1 MAFLYRRDL
10 EILGYNI
17 EPRKVK
23 KKSLLSVLAFADLYV
38 DNQVT
43 PCLATF
49 YKIRNGVR
57 IDIILDKDIENQ
69 IMNHYISFMK
79 KSPKFFVEVLVRTGI
94 KILSSICGLMACLY
108 ILYILITKSSSISCV
123 DLNNIAKMLTCFFLV
138 MVVRILLNII

>member
-10 EILGYNI
+10 ELLGYNI

-23 KKSLLSVLAFADLYV
+23 KKRLLSVLAFADLYV
-38 DNQVT
+38 DNQVI

-69 IMNHYISFMK
+69 IMNRYISFIK
-79 KSPKFFVEVLVRTGI
+79 KSQKLFMEVLTRTGI

-108 ILYILITKSSSISCV
+108 IPYILITKSNSISCV
-123 DLNNIAKMLTCFFLV
+123 DLNNIAKMLICIFLV
-138 MVVRILLNII
+138 RVVRILLNII

>member
-10 EILGYNI
+10 ELLGYNI

-23 KKSLLSVLAFADLYV
+23 KKRLLSVLAFADLYV
-38 DNQVT
+38 DNQVI

-57 IDIILDKDIENQ
+57 IDIIVDKDIENQ
-69 IMNHYISFMK
+69 IMNRYISFMK
-79 KSPKFFVEVLVRTGI
+79 KSPKLFMEVLARTEI
-94 KILSSICGLMACLY
+94 KILSSICGLMTCLY
-108 ILYILITKSSSISCV
+108 IPYILITKSSLISCV
-123 DLNNIAKMLTCFFLV
+123 DLNNIAKMLTCLFLV